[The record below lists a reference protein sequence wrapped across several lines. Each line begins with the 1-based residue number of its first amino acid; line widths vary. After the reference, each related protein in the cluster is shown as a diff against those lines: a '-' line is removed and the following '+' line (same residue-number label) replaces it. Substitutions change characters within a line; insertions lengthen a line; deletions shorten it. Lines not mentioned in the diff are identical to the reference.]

1 MGLSLYGLQMY
12 RLVVDKKNLEETF
25 DVLEDIYSIADLEYG
40 ILDNLFKDK
49 TN

>member
-1 MGLSLYGLQMY
+1 MVYRCIGWLST
-12 RLVVDKKNLEETF
+12 RRNLEETF
-25 DVLEDIYSIADLEYG
+25 DVLEDIYSIADLEHG

>member
-1 MGLSLYGLQMY
+1 MKELTTKEQYEY
-12 RLVVDKKNLEETF
+12 LEETF
-25 DVLEDIYSIADLEYG
+25 DVLEDIYSIADLEHG